1 MKQLL
6 AKILVSLACAI
17 ILLHA
22 FVPHHHHDCEGQQ
35 GLIYEC
41 EVACHCDC
49 SHHDFPHGQNHHSH
63 HPYSTCKLAE
73 MLSHLVLST
82 KDDNNHLQWVPASPY
97 GGNNVV
103 YALSLFIIPV
113 TVTPQQP
120 IPVPVVPLVYERE
133 MFFGQP
139 PFLASSALRAP
150 PSDAPAC
157 C

>member
-1 MKQLL
+1 
-6 AKILVSLACAI
+6 
-17 ILLHA
+17 
-22 FVPHHHHDCEGQQ
+22 
-35 GLIYEC
+35 
-41 EVACHCDC
+41 
-49 SHHDFPHGQNHHSH
+49 
-63 HPYSTCKLAE
+63 

-133 MFFGQP
+133 LFFGQP
-139 PFLASSALRAP
+139 PFLASTALRAP